1 MLVASGLALGIVPL
15 DVASAACAGPAL
27 QAPADLSL
35 RAPSSVSGVWF
46 RSGCDDTGQ
55 GSGCGAPASEEA
67 PLSNVGLVLE
77 QGAQVVTLAKA
88 DARSKDDRY
97 GITWPV
103 QLPSG
108 FVEGPAVLRAA
119 GATLDVELRP

>member
-1 MLVASGLALGIVPL
+1 
-15 DVASAACAGPAL
+15 VASAACAGPAL

-46 RSGCDDTGQ
+46 HSGCDDTGQ

-103 QLPSG
+103 QLPPG
-108 FVEGPAVLRAA
+108 FVEGPAVLRAG